1 MEGIGSRVSGI
12 SERELTAMLARVAEA
27 LDAARDQLR
36 RIEVRLA
43 LAPLTASA
51 PQPDPA
57 PPSAR
62 SLPIAR
68 TP

>member
-1 MEGIGSRVSGI
+1 MEGSGSGVSGV
-12 SERELTAMLARVAEA
+12 SEGELTAMLARVAEA

-43 LAPLTASA
+43 LAPLQGAA
-51 PQPDPA
+51 PRPDR
-57 PPSAR
+57 SAR
-62 SLPIAR
+62 SLPVAR